1 MMTGITRSRHNRS
14 QFFIFRAQNQ
24 ISFCLCPFSSTTPAS
39 TKAFFSLQ
47 SFIYGC
53 STCTILSRNSISGFV
68 TYKVNQTP
76 WITPNLNIRRKLIK
90 VIPTYQPNRVL
101 FHKPTDFRF
110 KVVHQAVMQS
120 GLFIIIL
127 VVQSERLMC
136 VPIDPFLISGAPRR
150 CIRRTT
156 GDWGGQSSLWD
167 TDVVGAEIS
176 EVFILLCFGCC
187 GRLWLGGS
195 SLCRCT
201 PEVIDYRPRRN
212 GYVSGRCSSKPVCLG
227 VLWRAFVRTGRRR
240 MPRSQG
246 GCQLDKMCC

>member
-1 MMTGITRSRHNRS
+1 MLKIKSLSACVH
-14 QFFIFRAQNQ
+14 FRV
-24 ISFCLCPFSSTTPAS
+24 PPPAS
-39 TKAFFSLQ
+39 TKAFSSLQ

-53 STCTILSRNSISGFV
+53 STCTILSRNSISGFA
-68 TYKVNQTP
+68 TYKANQAP
-76 WITPNLNIRRKLIK
+76 WINPNLNIRRKLIK

-101 FHKPTDFRF
+101 FHKPTGFRF
-110 KVVHQAVMQS
+110 KVVHQVVTQS

-156 GDWGGQSSLWD
+156 GDCRGGQSSLWD

-187 GRLWLGGS
+187 GRFWLGVRS

-201 PEVIDYRPRRN
+201 PAIDGCHPRR
-212 GYVSGRCSSKPVCLG
+212 GAFRFAARPSQFVLAFFGEPSSERGVGVCPDLRAVVS
-227 VLWRAFVRTGRRR
+227 
-240 MPRSQG
+240 
-246 GCQLDKMCC
+246 

>member
-1 MMTGITRSRHNRS
+1 MLKIKSLSACVH
-14 QFFIFRAQNQ
+14 FRV
-24 ISFCLCPFSSTTPAS
+24 PPPAS
-39 TKAFFSLQ
+39 TKAFSSLQ

-110 KVVHQAVMQS
+110 KVVHQAVKQS

-127 VVQSERLMC
+127 VVQSERLIRI
-136 VPIDPFLISGAPRR
+136 PIDPFLIPGDPRR
-150 CIRRTT
+150 YSCRTT
-156 GDWGGQSSLWD
+156 ADCRGYPSLWD

-187 GRLWLGGS
+187 GRFGLGVRS

-201 PEVIDYRPRRN
+201 PEVIDCRPRRN
-212 GYVSGRCSSKPVCLG
+212 GYVSGRCSPMPVCLG

-240 MPRSQG
+240 MSRSQS
-246 GCQLDKMCC
+246 GCQLDKI

>member
-1 MMTGITRSRHNRS
+1 MS
-14 QFFIFRAQNQ
+14 IFEY
-24 ISFCLCPFSSTTPAS
+24 PPAS
-39 TKAFFSLQ
+39 TKAFSSLQ

-53 STCTILSRNSISGFV
+53 STCTILSRNSTSGFV
-68 TYKVNQTP
+68 TYKANQTP
-76 WITPNLNIRRKLIK
+76 WVNPNLNIWRKLVK

-101 FHKPTDFRF
+101 FHKPTGFRF
-110 KVVHQAVMQS
+110 IVVYQVVMQS

-136 VPIDPFLISGAPRR
+136 VPIDPFVLSGDPRR

-156 GDWGGQSSLWD
+156 GDCRGCPSLWD

-187 GRLWLGGS
+187 GRFRLGVRS

-201 PEVIDYRPRRN
+201 PEVIDCRPRRN
-212 GYVSGRCSSKPVCLG
+212 GYVSGRCSPMPVCLG

-240 MPRSQG
+240 MSRSQG
-246 GCQLDKMCC
+246 GCQLDKICC

>member
-1 MMTGITRSRHNRS
+1 MS
-14 QFFIFRAQNQ
+14 IFEYH
-24 ISFCLCPFSSTTPAS
+24 PPAS
-39 TKAFFSLQ
+39 TKAFSSLQ

-156 GDWGGQSSLWD
+156 GDCQ
-167 TDVVGAEIS
+167 
-176 EVFILLCFGCC
+176 
-187 GRLWLGGS
+187 
-195 SLCRCT
+195 LCR
-201 PEVIDYRPRRN
+201 RRN
-212 GYVSGRCSSKPVCLG
+212 GDWTRYNNGPLKSRNH
-227 VLWRAFVRTGRRR
+227 VRTAYTLRPDLKVLFGLQLAIPAQPITEIGLSKNKYFRRPQR
-240 MPRSQG
+240 DTGVVCKPKTRARFEERTPP
-246 GCQLDKMCC
+246 LPVNLEI

>member
-156 GDWGGQSSLWD
+156 GDCRGGQSSLWD

-212 GYVSGRCSSKPVCLG
+212 GYVSGRCSPMSLS
-227 VLWRAFVRTGRRR
+227 WRSLESLRPNG
-240 MPRSQG
+240 P
-246 GCQLDKMCC
+246 

>member
-1 MMTGITRSRHNRS
+1 MLKIKSLSACVH
-14 QFFIFRAQNQ
+14 FRV
-24 ISFCLCPFSSTTPAS
+24 PPPAS
-39 TKAFFSLQ
+39 TKAFSSLQ

-90 VIPTYQPNRVL
+90 VIPIYQPNRVL

-110 KVVHQAVMQS
+110 KVVHQAVKQS

-127 VVQSERLMC
+127 VVQSERLIRI
-136 VPIDPFLISGAPRR
+136 PIDPFVLSGDPRR
-150 CIRRTT
+150 YSCRTT
-156 GDWGGQSSLWD
+156 ADCRGCPSLWD

-212 GYVSGRCSSKPVCLG
+212 GYVSGRCSPMPVCLG
-227 VLWRAFVRTGRRR
+227 VLWKAFVRTGRRR

-246 GCQLDKMCC
+246 GCQLDKICC

>member
-1 MMTGITRSRHNRS
+1 MTGITRSRHNRS

-156 GDWGGQSSLWD
+156 GDYRRCRSSRAECRFSAVEVAGLLASFAFF
-167 TDVVGAEIS
+167 VGLVMYLCQGFVCTSHTLRQDWRLHAGYG
-176 EVFILLCFGCC
+176 LLG
-187 GRLWLGGS
+187 LLYS
-195 SLCRCT
+195 
-201 PEVIDYRPRRN
+201 
-212 GYVSGRCSSKPVCLG
+212 
-227 VLWRAFVRTGRRR
+227 
-240 MPRSQG
+240 
-246 GCQLDKMCC
+246 

>member
-1 MMTGITRSRHNRS
+1 M
-14 QFFIFRAQNQ
+14 
-24 ISFCLCPFSSTTPAS
+24 
-39 TKAFFSLQ
+39 
-47 SFIYGC
+47 
-53 STCTILSRNSISGFV
+53 
-68 TYKVNQTP
+68 
-76 WITPNLNIRRKLIK
+76 
-90 VIPTYQPNRVL
+90 

-110 KVVHQAVMQS
+110 KVVHQAVKQS

-136 VPIDPFLISGAPRR
+136 VPIDPFLMSGAPRR

-156 GDWGGQSSLWD
+156 GDCGGGQSSLWD

-187 GRLWLGGS
+187 GRLWLGGGGS

-212 GYVSGRCSSKPVCLG
+212 GYVSGRCSPMLVCLG
-227 VLWRAFVRTGRRR
+227 VLWKAFVRTGRRR
-240 MPRSQG
+240 MPRSQS
-246 GCQLDKMCC
+246 GCQLDKIYC

>member
-14 QFFIFRAQNQ
+14 QIFIFRAQNQ

-39 TKAFFSLQ
+39 TKAFSSLQ

-53 STCTILSRNSISGFV
+53 STCAILSRNSISGFV

-76 WITPNLNIRRKLIK
+76 WITPNLNIRHKLIK

-110 KVVHQAVMQS
+110 KVVHQAVKQS

-127 VVQSERLMC
+127 VVQSERLIRI
-136 VPIDPFLISGAPRR
+136 PIDPFVLSGDPRR
-150 CIRRTT
+150 YSCRATADCR
-156 GDWGGQSSLWD
+156 GCPSLWD

-187 GRLWLGGS
+187 GRLWLGG
-195 SLCRCT
+195 
-201 PEVIDYRPRRN
+201 
-212 GYVSGRCSSKPVCLG
+212 
-227 VLWRAFVRTGRRR
+227 
-240 MPRSQG
+240 
-246 GCQLDKMCC
+246 

>member
-1 MMTGITRSRHNRS
+1 MTGITRSRHNRS
-14 QFFIFRAQNQ
+14 QIFIFRAQNQ
-24 ISFCLCPFSSTTPAS
+24 ISFCLCPFSNTTPAS
-39 TKAFFSLQ
+39 TKAFSSLQ

-101 FHKPTDFRF
+101 FHKPTGFRF
-110 KVVHQAVMQS
+110 IVVHQVVMQS
-120 GLFIIIL
+120 GPSHNTGFA
-127 VVQSERLMC
+127 VGTADVRSDRP
-136 VPIDPFLISGAPRR
+136 VPPFRRPRR

-156 GDWGGQSSLWD
+156 GDCRGCPSLWD

-212 GYVSGRCSSKPVCLG
+212 GYVSGRCSPIPVCLG
-227 VLWRAFVRTGRRR
+227 VLWKAFVRTGRRR
-240 MPRSQG
+240 MPRSQS
-246 GCQLDKMCC
+246 GCQLDKICC

>member
-1 MMTGITRSRHNRS
+1 MLKIKSLSACVH
-14 QFFIFRAQNQ
+14 FRV
-24 ISFCLCPFSSTTPAS
+24 PPPAS
-39 TKAFFSLQ
+39 TKAFSSLQ
-47 SFIYGC
+47 SFTYGC

-101 FHKPTDFRF
+101 FHKPTGFRF
-110 KVVHQAVMQS
+110 KVVHQVVTQS

-156 GDWGGQSSLWD
+156 GDCGGGAVISLGYRCGWCGNKRGIYSSLFW
-167 TDVVGAEIS
+167 
-176 EVFILLCFGCC
+176 LLWKTLARG
-187 GRLWLGGS
+187 GGS

-212 GYVSGRCSSKPVCLG
+212 GYVSGRCSPMPVCLG
-227 VLWRAFVRTGRRR
+227 VLWKAFVRTGRRR

-246 GCQLDKMCC
+246 GCQLDKICC

>member
-1 MMTGITRSRHNRS
+1 MLKIKSLSACAH
-14 QFFIFRAQNQ
+14 FRV
-24 ISFCLCPFSSTTPAS
+24 PPPAS
-39 TKAFFSLQ
+39 TKAFSSLQ

-68 TYKVNQTP
+68 TYKANQTP
-76 WITPNLNIRRKLIK
+76 WITPNLNIRRELIK

-110 KVVHQAVMQS
+110 KVVHQAVKQS

-156 GDWGGQSSLWD
+156 GDCGGGGQSSLWD

-176 EVFILLCFGCC
+176 EVFILLCYGCC
-187 GRLWLGGS
+187 GRLRLGGGGS

-212 GYVSGRCSSKPVCLG
+212 GYVSGRCSPMPVCLG
-227 VLWRAFVRTGRRR
+227 VLWKAFVRTGRRR
-240 MPRSQG
+240 MPRSQS
-246 GCQLDKMCC
+246 GCQLDKICC